1 MVQRTAWYLV
11 SEVPKSDNVVCFD
24 GAFRITRLLG
34 APRHVC
40 RPTEDFSFSK
50 DDNGV
55 EFISYEENPNK
66 SFPSQGVIIMNFD

>member
-1 MVQRTAWYLV
+1 MVQRTPWQPV
-11 SEVPKSDNVVCFD
+11 SEVPNSDNVVCFD
-24 GAFRITRLLG
+24 AEFQVSRLLG

-40 RPTEDFSFSK
+40 RPAEDFSFNK

-66 SFPSQGVIIMNFD
+66 SFPS